1 MPLIDVVLPVLVVVL
16 VVNVSGCGG
25 GGGGSHSLI
34 LREFKGGEKKWQ
46 APADVRHALGACV
59 REIAAATAAAAAA
72 AAEW

>member
-34 LREFKGGEKKWQ
+34 LREFKGGEKNGKHQ
-46 APADVRHALGACV
+46 QM
-59 REIAAATAAAAAA
+59 
-72 AAEW
+72 

>member
-34 LREFKGGEKKWQ
+34 LREFKGGEKNNGKHQ
-46 APADVRHALGACV
+46 QM
-59 REIAAATAAAAAA
+59 
-72 AAEW
+72 